1 MQSNVISLPV
11 VRVVSARPVRMI
23 EAPEEFKNAILQKTE
38 IHLSGSKSSPLDL
51 IESVI
56 FVDDYS
62 ILVAAEAGLFQNIIF
77 KGRRINCIHDVILS
91 EIFWSSVLDFVKV
104 RQFQLSDGREI
115 DTLVLSFQEE
125 LGLVLI
131 KFTV

>member
-62 ILVAAEAGLFQNIIF
+62 ILVAAEAGFFQDIIF
-77 KGRRINCIHDVILS
+77 KGRQVNCIHDVILS
-91 EIFWSSVLDFVKV
+91 EILRSNVPDFVKV

-125 LGLVLI
+125 LSLVLI

>member
-62 ILVAAEAGLFQNIIF
+62 ILVAAEAGFFHDIIF
-77 KGRRINCIHDVILS
+77 KGRRVNCIHDVILS
-91 EIFWSSVLDFVKV
+91 EILRSNVPNFVKV

-125 LGLVLI
+125 LSLVLI